1 MKTLCIILGSISLA
15 LGILGIFLP
24 LLPTTPFLLLTAALY
39 FKGSPRLYNW
49 LLNHRHFGPY
59 IRNFRENKAIPLRAK
74 VISLVL
80 MWGTM
85 LYCIFFLIPLLW
97 VKILLGL
104 IDSVKELL
112 DLVQEASSDI
122 ARPTVAVLND
132 YPLSGL
138 KVDDGF
144 SITTINAYLSLLED
158 IEPKIDHIVT
168 AMNQVDLPMG
178 LNSMIADYSVQIASM
193 TGSYDNLKLYK
204 G

>member
-39 FKGSPRLYNW
+39 FKGSPRLYN
-49 LLNHRHFGPY
+49 RHFGPY

-104 IDSVKELL
+104 IAAGVTYH
-112 DLVQEASSDI
+112 I
-122 ARPTVAVLND
+122 
-132 YPLSGL
+132 LSFKTL
-138 KVDDGF
+138 R
-144 SITTINAYLSLLED
+144 
-158 IEPKIDHIVT
+158 
-168 AMNQVDLPMG
+168 
-178 LNSMIADYSVQIASM
+178 
-193 TGSYDNLKLYK
+193 
-204 G
+204 